1 MIITLDMQFWMWI
14 FGGLGSLIIALLAY
28 IFINLQNNVSLL
40 RDMFIRLEDKID
52 SHDRNYEKKIDS
64 ILNAVRTDRDQM
76 HTQLDAI
83 KGEIAE
89 LWAKISAL
97 QTQLDFFT

>member
-1 MIITLDMQFWMWI
+1 MQFWMWI

-52 SHDRNYEKKIDS
+52 AHDRNYEKKIDS
-64 ILNAVRTDRDQM
+64 ILNAVRTDRDQIY
-76 HTQLDAI
+76 TQLDI
-83 KGEIAE
+83 LKGEIAE

-97 QTQLDFFT
+97 QTQLDFFK